1 MGRGHTILGN
11 FSIDRMVIE
20 LTKNIKIT
28 IQTYRRTLKKH
39 REAKIAHGLN
49 LGKFEKRRPTFL
61 QIYISL
67 YQNVI
72 YKAGKSF
79 SVVMWP

>member
-1 MGRGHTILGN
+1 MGLGHTILGN

>member
-1 MGRGHTILGN
+1 MTVENYRKT
-11 FSIDRMVIE
+11 
-20 LTKNIKIT
+20 LT
-28 IQTYRRTLKKH
+28 KH
-39 REAKIAHGLN
+39 REAKKGHGWTKLESIEID
-49 LGKFEKRRPTFL
+49 FEKCRPTLF

-72 YKAGKSF
+72 YTAGKSF